1 MEDFTEKKARKFKVG
16 DRVYA
21 PFHGYGVVTKIHE
34 DKCVYP
40 IIVTWDDTNVPFM
53 EDVSSFTEDGC
64 LLQYFDNDS
73 TVLKVVDKEST
84 KKEKKSMA
92 EDKKFK
98 VGDHVWS
105 PHFGAGIVT
114 ETEADSGAEYPIKV
128 EWGHSGELCPYDYF
142 TKDGQSD
149 ISGCNP
155 DMAIYSVEPEH
166 AAKVIPN
173 LSNELTKK
181 PEEDEGIVEQME
193 DALNKKTEDA
203 LTLVEKALP
212 KKDETEEGETMKD
225 NTTFEVGDNVWSYH
239 FGVGIV
245 TRVST
250 GNMPYPVAV
259 KWTDDAR
266 SPNTSDYFTKDGKFD
281 YSGDVTKDIIPLEV
295 IGSSEEEG
303 IANRMIEVLAK
314 KDDAI
319 NPSHYRVKG
328 IPEAIHLMTQLM
340 TKEQLEGF
348 LWGNIIKYSYR
359 YGRKGD
365 KKETAGKIAWYAT
378 HLKELEEEKR
388 K

>member
-1 MEDFTEKKARKFKVG
+1 M
-16 DRVYA
+16 
-21 PFHGYGVVTKIHE
+21 TKIHE

-64 LLQYFDNDS
+64 LSQYFDNDS

-128 EWGHSGELCPYDYF
+128 EWGHSGELCTYDYF
-142 TKDGQSD
+142 TKDGQFD

-203 LTLVEKALP
+203 ITLVEKALP
-212 KKDETEEGETMKD
+212 
-225 NTTFEVGDNVWSYH
+225 
-239 FGVGIV
+239 
-245 TRVST
+245 
-250 GNMPYPVAV
+250 
-259 KWTDDAR
+259 
-266 SPNTSDYFTKDGKFD
+266 
-281 YSGDVTKDIIPLEV
+281 
-295 IGSSEEEG
+295 
-303 IANRMIEVLAK
+303 K

-340 TKEQLEGF
+340 TKEQIEGF

-365 KKETAGKIAWYAT
+365 KKETAGKIEWYAQK
-378 HLKELEEEKR
+378 LKELGECESK
-388 K
+388 